1 MTGPNND
8 MKKGR
13 QILKEHFQID
23 QTQGCFIYHLMQMQC
38 IAAEKKPEK
47 MEKAMLLA
55 DQYCLS
61 ITSPDRQDKLV
72 KVLL

>member
-1 MTGPNND
+1 
-8 MKKGR
+8 
-13 QILKEHFQID
+13 
-23 QTQGCFIYHLMQMQC
+23 MQMQC
-38 IAAEKKPEK
+38 TAAEKKPEK